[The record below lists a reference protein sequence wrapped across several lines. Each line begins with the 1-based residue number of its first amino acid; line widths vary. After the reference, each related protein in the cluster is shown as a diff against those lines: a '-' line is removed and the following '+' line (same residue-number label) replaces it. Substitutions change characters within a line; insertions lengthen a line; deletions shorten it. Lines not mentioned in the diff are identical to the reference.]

1 MTVIFLFSA
10 QDADSSDAQ
19 SGFVVDLLGTV
30 TKSEG
35 DIETFLVRKAAHIFA
50 YFVLGLLLYNALRTH
65 ALSGRKIALASITI
79 ACVYAL
85 TDELHQVYVPGRSG
99 EIRDVLID
107 TAAAA
112 LAVGLCSLCVYLSRR
127 WSEKRYN
134 K

>member
-50 YFVLGLLLYNALRTH
+50 YFVLGLLAYNALRMYAIPRSKV
-65 ALSGRKIALASITI
+65 ALLSIALAC
-79 ACVYAL
+79 AYAL

-112 LAVGLCSLCVYLSRR
+112 LAVGLCSLYAYLRR
-127 WSEKRYN
+127 RQTRSSV
-134 K
+134 